1 MSTSTCT
8 GNGQSCVDHA
18 PTFTA
23 EDERRERAGLT
34 VRDVCEIEADLRG
47 LVLDEHAA
55 GGLGGGPASA
65 TGSIASNGVERGR
78 AKSSCAHATSA
89 HINSDSVLL
98 SQLHEEMN
106 KLEKAYNKHVHVPS
120 TFSSSATDTMQLPPT
135 SAYRQAQ
142 RRCPDQ
148 LTNDRLLAFLE
159 TEKGD
164 AARAAWRLARYWN
177 YRLDLFGESRC
188 YRPMTLLP
196 GGAMEDEVENL
207 SVRRIYEP
215 LPGNITDEAGR
226 SIIHCVPSRRNFAEY
241 SVAQE
246 MQALFYICETILQ
259 DPNRRRAGLVAIMD
273 GRNMRRQ
280 HFSRE
285 MGRYSSIF
293 RDVLPIRLRAHHL
306 CHPSAIHFYVIV
318 PASKFL
324 SPRENRLRFV
334 MHCGSEEHVLNE
346 LAMYRLP
353 RHCIPTS
360 LGGTAVLD
368 MNQWVLDRLV
378 TEQREAVMATT
389 TATTIA
395 PEAGSLPLF
404 NMHADDLP
412 LRQYENPL
420 DEANG
425 PTAKR
430 VRVDTPSTGAAI
442 AGAVPSSSSSSSS
455 SSLRPTNIALH
466 SDAKKL
472 SGRPR
477 GKGAG
482 RGRSDPRMDQAIK
495 LKIADPNISLMD
507 ALVGGGFV
515 FNDQEDGEVID
526 ADGVRLTQVSTLNGV
541 LHEY

>member
-1 MSTSTCT
+1 
-8 GNGQSCVDHA
+8 
-18 PTFTA
+18 
-23 EDERRERAGLT
+23 
-34 VRDVCEIEADLRG
+34 
-47 LVLDEHAA
+47 
-55 GGLGGGPASA
+55 
-65 TGSIASNGVERGR
+65 
-78 AKSSCAHATSA
+78 
-89 HINSDSVLL
+89 
-98 SQLHEEMN
+98 
-106 KLEKAYNKHVHVPS
+106 
-120 TFSSSATDTMQLPPT
+120 
-135 SAYRQAQ
+135 
-142 RRCPDQ
+142 
-148 LTNDRLLAFLE
+148 
-159 TEKGD
+159 
-164 AARAAWRLARYWN
+164 
-177 YRLDLFGESRC
+177 
-188 YRPMTLLP
+188 
-196 GGAMEDEVENL
+196 
-207 SVRRIYEP
+207 
-215 LPGNITDEAGR
+215 
-226 SIIHCVPSRRNFAEY
+226 
-241 SVAQE
+241 
-246 MQALFYICETILQ
+246 
-259 DPNRRRAGLVAIMD
+259 
-273 GRNMRRQ
+273 
-280 HFSRE
+280 
-285 MGRYSSIF
+285 
-293 RDVLPIRLRAHHL
+293 
-306 CHPSAIHFYVIV
+306 
-318 PASKFL
+318 
-324 SPRENRLRFV
+324 

-389 TATTIA
+389 TATAIA
-395 PEAGSLPLF
+395 PKAGSLALF

-412 LRQYENPL
+412 LRQHENPL

-425 PTAKR
+425 PTTKR

>member
-1 MSTSTCT
+1 
-8 GNGQSCVDHA
+8 
-18 PTFTA
+18 
-23 EDERRERAGLT
+23 
-34 VRDVCEIEADLRG
+34 
-47 LVLDEHAA
+47 
-55 GGLGGGPASA
+55 
-65 TGSIASNGVERGR
+65 
-78 AKSSCAHATSA
+78 
-89 HINSDSVLL
+89 
-98 SQLHEEMN
+98 
-106 KLEKAYNKHVHVPS
+106 
-120 TFSSSATDTMQLPPT
+120 
-135 SAYRQAQ
+135 
-142 RRCPDQ
+142 
-148 LTNDRLLAFLE
+148 
-159 TEKGD
+159 
-164 AARAAWRLARYWN
+164 
-177 YRLDLFGESRC
+177 
-188 YRPMTLLP
+188 
-196 GGAMEDEVENL
+196 
-207 SVRRIYEP
+207 
-215 LPGNITDEAGR
+215 
-226 SIIHCVPSRRNFAEY
+226 
-241 SVAQE
+241 
-246 MQALFYICETILQ
+246 
-259 DPNRRRAGLVAIMD
+259 
-273 GRNMRRQ
+273 
-280 HFSRE
+280 
-285 MGRYSSIF
+285 
-293 RDVLPIRLRAHHL
+293 
-306 CHPSAIHFYVIV
+306 
-318 PASKFL
+318 
-324 SPRENRLRFV
+324 

-389 TATTIA
+389 TATAIA
-395 PEAGSLPLF
+395 PEAGSLP
-404 NMHADDLP
+404 MHADDLP

-425 PTAKR
+425 PTTKR

-442 AGAVPSSSSSSSS
+442 AGAVPSSSS
-455 SSLRPTNIALH
+455 LRPTDIALH